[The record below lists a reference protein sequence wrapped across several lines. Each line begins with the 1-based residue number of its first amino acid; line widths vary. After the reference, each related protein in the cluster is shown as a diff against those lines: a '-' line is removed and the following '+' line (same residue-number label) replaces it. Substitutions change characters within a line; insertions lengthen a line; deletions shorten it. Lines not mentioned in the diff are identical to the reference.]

1 MLVDK
6 VFELE
11 TKLNNEIAALQ
22 AMLKGNVLISEV
34 ATDASTGITTVTLT
48 DGTQLQ
54 LLPEKDMKSYITYLT
69 LGDGKAYWAYIAED
83 GTKQLFKD
91 EKNQPIPVI
100 AETPKVVEVD
110 GETYLEIGGTR
121 YPLSGNSV
129 FSDYEVITDE
139 LTGEVYAVTF
149 TFVMT

>member
-1 MLVDK
+1 MKISSIFKTGLRKAAVASALALPLAVSCFDPSGLQEQIDMLVDK

-22 AMLKGNVLISEV
+22 AMLKGNVLISKV

-69 LGDGKAYWAYIAED
+69 LGDGKA
-83 GTKQLFKD
+83 
-91 EKNQPIPVI
+91 
-100 AETPKVVEVD
+100 
-110 GETYLEIGGTR
+110 
-121 YPLSGNSV
+121 
-129 FSDYEVITDE
+129 
-139 LTGEVYAVTF
+139 
-149 TFVMT
+149 